1 MVLTATGKFRKE
13 RKSNTGV
20 IFIPAD
26 IVVDS
31 AFPLKE
37 GRVRVEIRGKEL
49 VIRQLEA

>member
-1 MVLTATGKFRKE
+1 MALKALGKFRKE

-20 IFIPAD
+20 IFVPAI

-37 GRVRVEIRGKEL
+37 GRVEIEIKGKEL
-49 VIRQLEA
+49 IIRQMKG